1 MINRTRHVAKH
12 IREKERFLFVCR
24 HDQVSVVKNKLVTRN
39 WIEKSRVRPN
49 SDAGVVVILRGYI
62 VVAHD
67 NTIKCTKNI
76 SQTACQQIYS
86 TPYLLY
92 STKNSVSFF
101 LSFLCF
107 SFLFFLSF
115 YSFLFSS
122 FFFFLLLIDEMA
134 FLPCVEV
141 IPEHTERAAR
151 IKQSRVKNDVILK
164 AKN

>member
-1 MINRTRHVAKH
+1 M
-12 IREKERFLFVCR
+12 
-24 HDQVSVVKNKLVTRN
+24 
-39 WIEKSRVRPN
+39 RPN
-49 SDAGVVVILRGYI
+49 SDAGVVVILRSCI

-92 STKNSVSFF
+92 STKTRFLSFF
-101 LSFLCF
+101 LSFAF
-107 SFLFFLSF
+107 PFFFFFLST
-115 YSFLFSS
+115 LFFFPHS
-122 FFFFLLLIDEMA
+122 FFFLLLIDEMA

>member
-92 STKNSVSFF
+92 STKTRFLSFF

-107 SFLFFLSF
+107 PFLFFLSF

-122 FFFFLLLIDEMA
+122 FFFFSSLDRRNG
-134 FLPCVEV
+134 FLTLCWSDSRTYWTGSTDK
-141 IPEHTERAAR
+141 TEP
-151 IKQSRVKNDVILK
+151 S
-164 AKN
+164 